1 MPHRAYRMPM
11 SMIGNIHQ
19 VEVVTSVQRQ
29 SRWPAERE
37 PYSDPP
43 RVTLLESPGPSPGKE
58 KYHAS
63 TSPHGRRFALQ
74 VKRALSII
82 VASRKYQRRCG
93 KPVRVAWGSY
103 QRSCLTGGCTY
114 TGFPFYRLSCTCI
127 DEH

>member
-19 VEVVTSVQRQ
+19 VEVVRSVQRQ

-93 KPVRVAWGSY
+93 KPVRVALGLLSEIMPDRRLY
-103 QRSCLTGGCTY
+103 LHR
-114 TGFPFYRLSCTCI
+114 FPILQIELHLHR
-127 DEH
+127 